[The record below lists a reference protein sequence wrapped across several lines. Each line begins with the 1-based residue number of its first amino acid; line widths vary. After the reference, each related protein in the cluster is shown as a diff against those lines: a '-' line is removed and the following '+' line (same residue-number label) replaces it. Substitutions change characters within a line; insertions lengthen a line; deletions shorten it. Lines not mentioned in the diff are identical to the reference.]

1 MGDPQPQ
8 HEPDPG
14 ARRDPIERS
23 RQVHFDSDELRAL
36 QDEILAD
43 ADAFSYPETSK
54 FALRL
59 AIEEA
64 TVNALKHGHKTIP
77 DQPIDVTWRV
87 EPTRIEIVVKDRGPG
102 FEREHVPDPTSEE
115 RLHVPSGRGIMLI
128 EAYMSEMR
136 YEENGTRLTMVYEP
150 FAERDDD

>member
-1 MGDPQPQ
+1 MGDPEPQ
-8 HEPDPG
+8 HEPDSG
-14 ARRDPIERS
+14 GRGEPIERS
-23 RQVHFDSDELRAL
+23 RRVHFDSDELRVL
-36 QDEILAD
+36 QDDILAD
-43 ADAFSYPETSK
+43 TDVFSYPETSK

-64 TVNALKHGHKTIP
+64 TVNALKHGHKSIP
-77 DQPIDVTWRV
+77 DEPIDVTWRV
-87 EPTRIEIVVKDRGPG
+87 EADRIKIVVKDHGPG
-102 FEREHVPDPTSEE
+102 FERQDVPDPTSDE

-150 FAERDDD
+150 FAARDDD